1 MCQGHLG
8 VGTSTKIIQERA
20 ATGPK
25 QPQLS
30 LKPSQQ
36 HRPEPR
42 AQPYPSVTLIHLLW
56 DRWKVECGCPHL
68 SLHSNTTVL
77 TGKGKTP
84 SLLHSPISAQSTG
97 ILPGKWNVWTSGAD
111 LSFTHRRKL
120 LGLVLRL
127 KKSFQYKA
135 RSQNINPPPA
145 SLCLDGVWNIF
156 T

>member
-56 DRWKVECGCPHL
+56 DQWNVAVPICHYILTPL
-68 SLHSNTTVL
+68 SSQGKAKLSHCYIHQSQPKAQEFPRE
-77 TGKGKTP
+77 TGN
-84 SLLHSPISAQSTG
+84 
-97 ILPGKWNVWTSGAD
+97 WNVWTSGAD

-135 RSQNINPPPA
+135 RSQNINHPPA

>member
-36 HRPEPR
+36 HRSEPR

-56 DRWKVECGCPHL
+56 DQWKVECGCPHL

-77 TGKGKTP
+77 TGKGKTLT
-84 SLLHSPISAQSTG
+84 LLHSPISAQSTG
-97 ILPGKWNVWTSGAD
+97 IPPGNWE
-111 LSFTHRRKL
+111 LE
-120 LGLVLRL
+120 
-127 KKSFQYKA
+127 
-135 RSQNINPPPA
+135 
-145 SLCLDGVWNIF
+145 CLDFRCRFEFHPQKKAAGVSFKIKKKF
-156 T
+156 PIQSQISKY